1 MKTKVKV
8 SREINWQETGKWG
21 GGTGDDGD
29 DRNGD
34 ADDNGGNHE
43 DDAKDAMTIVVIVM
57 Q

>member
-1 MKTKVKV
+1 M
-8 SREINWQETGKWG
+8 G

-43 DDAKDAMTIVVIVM
+43 DDAKDAMTIVVIAM